1 MEISHIYY
9 LSIKKR
15 TKMLSQCKSD
25 DIRKLILVNNLIT
38 KCIKSKI
45 TSENIK
51 KEEEEWFETC
61 LDKLNQLKL
70 QK

>member
-1 MEISHIYY
+1 MEISHLFY

-15 TKMLSQCKSD
+15 AKMLSQCKSD